1 VKNKELKAM
10 SKEKLVDELKDS
22 RMELMKLKAKKN
34 LGTAEKPSLVK
45 NAKKRVARALTF
57 LKQKVK

>member
-1 VKNKELKAM
+1 MKNKELKAM

-22 RMELMKLKAKKN
+22 RIELMKLKAKKS
-34 LGTAEKPSLVK
+34 LGTVEKPSLVR